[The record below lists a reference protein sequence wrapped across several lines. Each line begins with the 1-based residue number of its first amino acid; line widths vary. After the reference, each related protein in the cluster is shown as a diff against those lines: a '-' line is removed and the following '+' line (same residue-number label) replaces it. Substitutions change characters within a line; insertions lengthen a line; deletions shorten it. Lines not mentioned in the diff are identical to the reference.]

1 MDLEQ
6 YKKSWENQPLE
17 THPVSNIDIYKMSH
31 SKSSSI
37 VKWIF
42 IIGIIE
48 LVFWTSLNF
57 MVPQK
62 YLEFYKD
69 FKIMELLKITTYVH
83 YVVIL
88 VFLVLFYKNYNS
100 ISITD
105 NTKRLMNR
113 ILSVRKTVKYYVYYN
128 LGGIIIS
135 NIVLMIILLGQPD
148 DLINALNPDGL
159 NVDTTTTITIFIVA
173 SAIMVIIMFAIIW
186 LFYKFTYGRLL
197 KKLNQNYKELDNIEH
212 LH

>member
-1 MDLEQ
+1 MDLET
-6 YKKSWENQPLE
+6 YKKSWGNQQVEN
-17 THPVSNIDIYKMSH
+17 TSVDIYKMSR

-42 IIGIIE
+42 IIGVLE
-48 LVFWTSLNF
+48 LIFWTSLNF

-69 FKIMELLKITTYVH
+69 FKVMELIKVSTYVH

-105 NTKRLMNR
+105 NTRRLMNR

-128 LGGIIIS
+128 LGGIVLS
-135 NIVLMIILLGQPD
+135 NAVLIFILLGQPK
-148 DLINALNPDGL
+148 DLIKAMNADGL
-159 NVDTTTTITIFIVA
+159 NMEANEVITIFIVT
-173 SAIMVIIMFAIIW
+173 SVIMVLVMLTIIW
-186 LFYKFTYGRLL
+186 LFYRFTYGRLL
-197 KKLNQNYKELDNIEH
+197 KKLNKNYKELDNLEN
-212 LH
+212 LN

>member
-1 MDLEQ
+1 MDLET
-6 YKKSWENQPLE
+6 YKKSWGNQQVEN
-17 THPVSNIDIYKMSH
+17 TSIDIYKMSR

-42 IIGIIE
+42 IIGVLE
-48 LVFWTSLNF
+48 LIFWTSLNF

-69 FKIMELLKITTYVH
+69 FKVMELIKASTYVH
-83 YVVIL
+83 YVVII

-105 NTKRLMNR
+105 NTRRLMNR

-128 LGGIIIS
+128 LGGIVLS
-135 NIVLMIILLGQPD
+135 NAILIFILLGQPK
-148 DLINALNPDGL
+148 DLIKAMNADGL
-159 NVDTTTTITIFIVA
+159 NMEANEIITIFVVT
-173 SAIMVIIMFAIIW
+173 SVLMVLVMLTIIW
-186 LFYKFTYGRLL
+186 LFYRFTYGRLL
-197 KKLNQNYKELDNIEH
+197 KKLNKNYKELDNLEN
-212 LH
+212 LN

>member
-6 YKKSWENQPLE
+6 YKKSWENQPKE
-17 THPVSNIDIYKMSH
+17 TNTVSNVDIYKMSH

-42 IIGIIE
+42 IIGILE
-48 LVFWTSLNF
+48 LIFWTSLNF

-62 YLEFYKD
+62 YMEVYKD
-69 FKIMELLKITTYVH
+69 FKIMELLKATMFVH

-88 VFLVLFYKNYNS
+88 VFLVLFYRNYNS

-105 NTKRLMNR
+105 STKRLMNR
-113 ILSVRKTVKYYVYYN
+113 ILSVRRTVKYYVYYN
-128 LGGIIIS
+128 LGTIIIS

-148 DLINALNPDGL
+148 HLIDALNPKGL
-159 NVDTTTTITIFIVA
+159 NVDTNTTITIFIIA
-173 SAIMVIIMFAIIW
+173 TAAMVLIMFLIIW
-186 LFYKFTYGRLL
+186 FFYKLTYGRLL
-197 KKLNQNYKELDNIEH
+197 KKLNKNYKELDNLEH

>member
-1 MDLEQ
+1 MDLEH
-6 YKKSWENQPLE
+6 YKKSWENQPKE
-17 THPVSNIDIYKMSH
+17 TNTVSNVDIYKMSH

-42 IIGIIE
+42 IIGILE
-48 LVFWTSLNF
+48 LIFWTSLNF

-62 YLEFYKD
+62 YMEVYKD
-69 FKIMELLKITTYVH
+69 FKIMELLKATTVLH

-88 VFLVLFYKNYNS
+88 VFLVLFYRNYNS

-105 NTKRLMNR
+105 STKRLMNR
-113 ILSVRKTVKYYVYYN
+113 ILSVRRTVKYYVYYN
-128 LGGIIIS
+128 LGTIIIS

-148 DLINALNPDGL
+148 HLIDALNPKGL
-159 NVDTTTTITIFIVA
+159 NVDTNTTITIFIIA
-173 SAIMVIIMFAIIW
+173 TAAMVLIMFLIIW
-186 LFYKFTYGRLL
+186 FFYKLTYGRLL
-197 KKLNQNYKELDNIEH
+197 KKLNKNYKELDNLEH

>member
-1 MDLEQ
+1 MDLEH

-17 THPVSNIDIYKMSH
+17 SHPVANIDIYKMSH
-31 SKSSSI
+31 SRSSSI
-37 VKWIF
+37 VNWFF

-69 FKIMELLKITTYVH
+69 FKIMELLKITTYLH

-148 DLINALNPDGL
+148 NLINALNPDGL
-159 NVDTTTTITIFIVA
+159 NVDTTTTITFFIIA
-173 SAIMVIIMFAIIW
+173 TAIMVIIMFAIIW

>member
-1 MDLEQ
+1 MDLET
-6 YKKSWENQPLE
+6 YKKSWGNQQVEN
-17 THPVSNIDIYKMSH
+17 TSVDIYKMSR

-42 IIGIIE
+42 IIGVLE
-48 LVFWTSLNF
+48 LIFWTSLNF

-69 FKIMELLKITTYVH
+69 FKVMELIKVSTYVH

-105 NTKRLMNR
+105 NTRRLMNR
-113 ILSVRKTVKYYVYYN
+113 ILSVRKTVKYYVHYN
-128 LGGIIIS
+128 LGGIVLS
-135 NIVLMIILLGQPD
+135 NAVLIFILLGQPK
-148 DLINALNPDGL
+148 DLIKAMNADGL
-159 NVDTTTTITIFIVA
+159 NMEANEVITIFIVT
-173 SAIMVIIMFAIIW
+173 SVIMVLVMLTIIW
-186 LFYKFTYGRLL
+186 LFYRFTYGRLL
-197 KKLNQNYKELDNIEH
+197 KKLNKNYKELDNLEN
-212 LH
+212 LN

>member
-69 FKIMELLKITTYVH
+69 FKIMELLKITTYLH

-148 DLINALNPDGL
+148 NLINALNPDGL
-159 NVDTTTTITIFIVA
+159 NVDTTTTITFFIIA
-173 SAIMVIIMFAIIW
+173 TAIMVIIMFAIIW

>member
-1 MDLEQ
+1 MDLET
-6 YKKSWENQPLE
+6 YKKSWGNQQLEN
-17 THPVSNIDIYKMSH
+17 TSVDIYKMSR

-42 IIGIIE
+42 IIGVLE
-48 LVFWTSLNF
+48 LIFWTSLNF

-69 FKIMELLKITTYVH
+69 FKVMELIKVSTYVH

-105 NTKRLMNR
+105 NTRRLINR

-128 LGGIIIS
+128 LGGIVLS
-135 NIVLMIILLGQPD
+135 NAVLIFILLGQPK
-148 DLINALNPDGL
+148 DLIKAMNADGL
-159 NVDTTTTITIFIVA
+159 NMEANEVITIFIVT
-173 SAIMVIIMFAIIW
+173 SVLMVLVMLTIIW
-186 LFYKFTYGRLL
+186 LFYRFTYGRLL
-197 KKLNQNYKELDNIEH
+197 KKLNKNYKELDNLEN
-212 LH
+212 LN

>member
-1 MDLEQ
+1 MDLET
-6 YKKSWENQPLE
+6 YKKSWGNQQVEN
-17 THPVSNIDIYKMSH
+17 TSIDIYKMSR

-42 IIGIIE
+42 IIGVLE
-48 LVFWTSLNF
+48 LIFWTSLNF

-69 FKIMELLKITTYVH
+69 FKVMELIKASTYVH
-83 YVVIL
+83 YVVII

-105 NTKRLMNR
+105 NTRRLMNR

-128 LGGIIIS
+128 LGGIVFS
-135 NIVLMIILLGQPD
+135 NAILIFILLGQPK
-148 DLINALNPDGL
+148 DLIKAMNADGL
-159 NVDTTTTITIFIVA
+159 NMEANEIITIFVVT
-173 SAIMVIIMFAIIW
+173 SVLMVLVMLTIIW
-186 LFYKFTYGRLL
+186 LFYRFTYGRLL
-197 KKLNQNYKELDNIEH
+197 KKLNKNYKELDNLEN
-212 LH
+212 LN

>member
-1 MDLEQ
+1 MDLET
-6 YKKSWENQPLE
+6 YKKSWGNQQVEN
-17 THPVSNIDIYKMSH
+17 TSIDIYKMSR

-42 IIGIIE
+42 IIGVLE
-48 LVFWTSLNF
+48 LIFWTSLNF

-69 FKIMELLKITTYVH
+69 FKVMELIKASTYVH
-83 YVVIL
+83 YVVII

-105 NTKRLMNR
+105 NTRRLMNR

-128 LGGIIIS
+128 LGGIVLS
-135 NIVLMIILLGQPD
+135 NAVLIFILLGQPK
-148 DLINALNPDGL
+148 DLIKAMNADGL
-159 NVDTTTTITIFIVA
+159 NMEANEIITIFVVT
-173 SAIMVIIMFAIIW
+173 SVLMVLVMLTIIW
-186 LFYKFTYGRLL
+186 LFYRFTYGRLL
-197 KKLNQNYKELDNIEH
+197 KKLNKNYKELDNLEN
-212 LH
+212 LN

>member
-1 MDLEQ
+1 MDLET
-6 YKKSWENQPLE
+6 YKKSWGNQQVEN
-17 THPVSNIDIYKMSH
+17 TSIDIYKMSR

-42 IIGIIE
+42 IIGVLE
-48 LVFWTSLNF
+48 LIFWTSLNF

-69 FKIMELLKITTYVH
+69 FKVMELIKASTYVH
-83 YVVIL
+83 YVVII

-105 NTKRLMNR
+105 NTRRLMNR

-128 LGGIIIS
+128 LGGIVFS
-135 NIVLMIILLGQPD
+135 NAILIFILLGQPK
-148 DLINALNPDGL
+148 DLIKAMNADGL
-159 NVDTTTTITIFIVA
+159 NMEANEIITIFVVT
-173 SAIMVIIMFAIIW
+173 SVLMVLVMLTIIW
-186 LFYKFTYGRLL
+186 LFYRFTYGRLF
-197 KKLNQNYKELDNIEH
+197 KKLNKNYKELDNLEN
-212 LH
+212 LN

>member
-1 MDLEQ
+1 MDLEK
-6 YKKSWENQPLE
+6 YKKSWENQPVE
-17 THPVSNIDIYKMSH
+17 TNAVSNIDVYKMSR

-42 IIGIIE
+42 IIGVLE
-48 LVFWTSLNF
+48 LIFWTSLNF

-69 FKIMELLKITTYVH
+69 FKIMELLKATTYVH

-88 VFLVLFYKNYNS
+88 VFLILFYRNYNS

-148 DLINALNPDGL
+148 HLIEALNPKGL
-159 NVDTTTTITIFIVA
+159 NVDANTTITIFIVA
-173 SAIMVIIMFAIIW
+173 TAAIVLIMFLIIW

-197 KKLNQNYKELDNIEH
+197 KKLHKNYKELDHLEH
-212 LH
+212 LN

>member
-1 MDLEQ
+1 MDLET
-6 YKKSWENQPLE
+6 YKKSWGNQQLEN
-17 THPVSNIDIYKMSH
+17 TSVDIYKMSR

-42 IIGIIE
+42 IIGVLE
-48 LVFWTSLNF
+48 LIFWTSLNF

-69 FKIMELLKITTYVH
+69 FKVMELIKVSTYVH

-105 NTKRLMNR
+105 NTRRLMNR

-128 LGGIIIS
+128 LGGIVLS
-135 NIVLMIILLGQPD
+135 NAVLIFILLGQPK
-148 DLINALNPDGL
+148 DLIKAMNADGL
-159 NVDTTTTITIFIVA
+159 NMEANEVITIFIVT
-173 SAIMVIIMFAIIW
+173 SVLMVLVMLTIIW
-186 LFYKFTYGRLL
+186 LFYRFTYGRLL
-197 KKLNQNYKELDNIEH
+197 KKLNKNYKELDNLEN
-212 LH
+212 LN

>member
-1 MDLEQ
+1 MDLET
-6 YKKSWENQPLE
+6 YKKSWGNQQLEN
-17 THPVSNIDIYKMSH
+17 TSVDIYKMSR

-42 IIGIIE
+42 IIGVLE
-48 LVFWTSLNF
+48 LIFWTSLNF

-69 FKIMELLKITTYVH
+69 FKVMELIKVSTYVH

-105 NTKRLMNR
+105 NTRRLINR

-128 LGGIIIS
+128 LGGIVLS
-135 NIVLMIILLGQPD
+135 NAVLIFILLGQPKD
-148 DLINALNPDGL
+148 
-159 NVDTTTTITIFIVA
+159 
-173 SAIMVIIMFAIIW
+173 
-186 LFYKFTYGRLL
+186 
-197 KKLNQNYKELDNIEH
+197 
-212 LH
+212 

>member
-1 MDLEQ
+1 MDLEA
-6 YKKSWENQPLE
+6 YKKSWENQQVE
-17 THPVSNIDIYKMSH
+17 NINVDIYKMSR

-42 IIGIIE
+42 IIGVLE
-48 LVFWTSLNF
+48 LIFWTSLNF
-57 MVPQK
+57 MIPQK

-69 FKIMELLKITTYVH
+69 FKVMELIKISTYVH

-105 NTKRLMNR
+105 NTRRLMNR

-128 LGGIIIS
+128 LGGIVLS
-135 NIVLMIILLGQPD
+135 NVVLIFILLGQPK
-148 DLINALNPDGL
+148 DLIKAMNPEGL
-159 NVDTTTTITIFIVA
+159 NIEANEVITIFIITSVV
-173 SAIMVIIMFAIIW
+173 MVVVMFIIIW
-186 LFYKFTYGRLL
+186 FFYKFTYGRLL
-197 KKLNQNYKELDNIEH
+197 KKLNKNYKELDNLES
-212 LH
+212 LN

>member
-1 MDLEQ
+1 MDLDN
-6 YKKSWENQPLE
+6 YKKSWGNQEVE
-17 THPVSNIDIYKMSH
+17 TNTVSNIDIYKMSH

-37 VKWIF
+37 VKWIL
-42 IIGIIE
+42 IIGILE
-48 LVFWTSLNF
+48 LIFWTSLNF

-62 YLEFYKD
+62 YLDFYED
-69 FKIMELLKITTYVH
+69 FNLIELLKATTYVH
-83 YVVIL
+83 YAIIL

-128 LGGIIIS
+128 LGTIIVS

-148 DLINALNPDGL
+148 DLVKAMNPGGL
-159 NVDTTTTITIFIVA
+159 NVTADEVVTIFVVTTTVL
-173 SAIMVIIMFAIIW
+173 VLIMFLIIW
-186 LFYKFTYGRLL
+186 LFYRFTYGRLL
-197 KKLNQNYKELDNIEH
+197 KKLYKNYKDLDNLEH
-212 LH
+212 LN

>member
-1 MDLEQ
+1 MDLET
-6 YKKSWENQPLE
+6 YKKSWENQPAE
-17 THPVSNIDIYKMSH
+17 TNIVSSVDIYKMSH

-57 MVPQK
+57 IIPQE
-62 YLEFYKD
+62 YIEVYKD
-69 FKIMELLKITTYVH
+69 FKIMEMLKVTTYLH

-88 VFLVLFYKNYNS
+88 IFLVLFYRNYNS

-128 LGGIIIS
+128 LGTIIIS
-135 NIVLMIILLGQPD
+135 NVVVVSVLLGQPD
-148 DLINALNPDGL
+148 KLIKAIDPNGL
-159 NVDTTTTITIFIVA
+159 NLETDTVITTFLVA
-173 SAIMVIIMFAIIW
+173 STVMVLILFAIIW
-186 LFYKFTYGRLL
+186 LFYRFTYGRLL
-197 KKLNQNYKELDNIEH
+197 KKLNKNYKELDS
-212 LH
+212 LD

>member
-1 MDLEQ
+1 MDLEA
-6 YKKSWENQPLE
+6 YKKSWENQQVE
-17 THPVSNIDIYKMSH
+17 TTNVDIHKMSR

-42 IIGIIE
+42 IIGVLE
-48 LVFWTSLNF
+48 LIFWTSLNF

-69 FKIMELLKITTYVH
+69 FNVMELIKITTYIH
-83 YVVIL
+83 YVVII

-105 NTKRLMNR
+105 NTRRLMSR

-128 LGGIIIS
+128 LGGILLS
-135 NIVLMIILLGQPD
+135 NAVLIFILLGQPK
-148 DLINALNPDGL
+148 DLIKAMNPDGL
-159 NVDTTTTITIFIVA
+159 NVEANEVITIFIITSVV
-173 SAIMVIIMFAIIW
+173 MVVVMFIIIW
-186 LFYKFTYGRLL
+186 FFYRFTYGRLL
-197 KKLNQNYKELDNIEH
+197 KKLNKNYKELDNLEH
-212 LH
+212 LN

>member
-1 MDLEQ
+1 MDLDT
-6 YKKSWENQPLE
+6 YKKSWENQPVE
-17 THPVSNIDIYKMSH
+17 TRSLSAIDIYKMSH

-42 IIGIIE
+42 IIGILE
-48 LVFWTSLNF
+48 LIFWTSLNF
-57 MVPQK
+57 IVPQK
-62 YLEFYKD
+62 YLEVYKD
-69 FKIMELLKITTYVH
+69 FKIMEMLKATTYAH

-88 VFLVLFYKNYNS
+88 IFLALFYKNYNS

-128 LGGIIIS
+128 LGTIIIS
-135 NIVLMIILLGQPD
+135 NVVVVSILLGQPD
-148 DLINALNPDGL
+148 KLIKAINPNGL
-159 NVDTTTTITIFIVA
+159 NVETDTLITTFLVA
-173 SAIMVIIMFAIIW
+173 SVVMVLIIFAIIW
-186 LFYKFTYGRLL
+186 LFYRFTYGRLL
-197 KKLNQNYKELDNIEH
+197 KKLNKNYKELDHLDH

>member
-1 MDLEQ
+1 MDLET
-6 YKKSWENQPLE
+6 YKKSWENQPAE
-17 THPVSNIDIYKMSH
+17 TNIVSSVDIYKMSH

-42 IIGIIE
+42 IIGILE

-57 MVPQK
+57 IIPQE
-62 YLEFYKD
+62 YIEVYKD
-69 FKIMELLKITTYVH
+69 FKIMEMLKVTTYLH

-88 VFLVLFYKNYNS
+88 IFLVLFYRNYNS

-128 LGGIIIS
+128 LGTIIIS
-135 NIVLMIILLGQPD
+135 NVVVVSVLLGQPD
-148 DLINALNPDGL
+148 KLIKAIDPNGL
-159 NVDTTTTITIFIVA
+159 NLETDTVITTFLVA
-173 SAIMVIIMFAIIW
+173 STVMVLILFAIIW
-186 LFYKFTYGRLL
+186 LFYRFTYGRLL
-197 KKLNQNYKELDNIEH
+197 KKLNKNYKELDS
-212 LH
+212 LD

>member
-1 MDLEQ
+1 MDLDN
-6 YKKSWENQPLE
+6 YKKSWKNQPVE
-17 THPVSNIDIYKMSH
+17 TNSVSNIDIYKMSH

-42 IIGIIE
+42 IIGILE

-57 MVPQK
+57 MIPQK
-62 YLEFYKD
+62 YMEFYKD
-69 FKIMELLKITTYVH
+69 FNVMDFFKISTYLH
-83 YVVIL
+83 YVVI
-88 VFLVLFYKNYNS
+88 VAFLVLFYKNYNA

-105 NTKRLMNR
+105 STKRLMSK

-173 SAIMVIIMFAIIW
+173 TAIMVIIMFAIIW

>member
-1 MDLEQ
+1 MDLET
-6 YKKSWENQPLE
+6 YKKSWGNQQVEN
-17 THPVSNIDIYKMSH
+17 TSIDIYKMSR

-42 IIGIIE
+42 IIGVLE
-48 LVFWTSLNF
+48 LIFWTSLNF

-69 FKIMELLKITTYVH
+69 FKVMELIKASTYVH
-83 YVVIL
+83 YVVII

-105 NTKRLMNR
+105 NTRRLMNR

-128 LGGIIIS
+128 LGGIVLS
-135 NIVLMIILLGQPD
+135 NAILIFILLGQPKN
-148 DLINALNPDGL
+148 LIKAMNADGL
-159 NVDTTTTITIFIVA
+159 NMEANEIITIFVVT
-173 SAIMVIIMFAIIW
+173 SVLMVLVMLTIIW
-186 LFYKFTYGRLL
+186 LFYRFTYGRLL
-197 KKLNQNYKELDNIEH
+197 KKLNKNYKELDNLEN
-212 LH
+212 LN

>member
-1 MDLEQ
+1 MDLEH
-6 YKKSWENQPLE
+6 YKKSWENQPKE
-17 THPVSNIDIYKMSH
+17 TNTVSNVDIYKMSH

-42 IIGIIE
+42 IIGILE
-48 LVFWTSLNF
+48 LIFWTSLNF

-62 YLEFYKD
+62 YMEVYKD
-69 FKIMELLKITTYVH
+69 FKIMELLKATMFVH

-88 VFLVLFYKNYNS
+88 VFLVLFYRNYNS

-105 NTKRLMNR
+105 STKRLMNR
-113 ILSVRKTVKYYVYYN
+113 ILSVRRTVKYYVYYN
-128 LGGIIIS
+128 LGTIIIS

-148 DLINALNPDGL
+148 HLIDALNPKGL
-159 NVDTTTTITIFIVA
+159 NVDTNTTITIFIIA
-173 SAIMVIIMFAIIW
+173 TAAMVLIMFLIIW
-186 LFYKFTYGRLL
+186 FFYKLTYGRLL
-197 KKLNQNYKELDNIEH
+197 KKLNKNYKELDNLEH

>member
-1 MDLEQ
+1 MDLEK
-6 YKKSWENQPLE
+6 YKKSWENQPKE
-17 THPVSNIDIYKMSH
+17 TNTVSNVDIYKMSH

-42 IIGIIE
+42 IIGILE
-48 LVFWTSLNF
+48 LIFWTSLNF

-62 YLEFYKD
+62 YMEVYKD
-69 FKIMELLKITTYVH
+69 FKIMELLKATMFVH

-88 VFLVLFYKNYNS
+88 VFLVLFYRNYNS

-105 NTKRLMNR
+105 STKRLMNR
-113 ILSVRKTVKYYVYYN
+113 ILSVRRTVKYYVYYN
-128 LGGIIIS
+128 LGTIIIS

-148 DLINALNPDGL
+148 HLIDALNPKGL
-159 NVDTTTTITIFIVA
+159 NVDTNTTITIFIIA
-173 SAIMVIIMFAIIW
+173 TAAMVLIMFLIIW
-186 LFYKFTYGRLL
+186 FFYKLTYGRLL
-197 KKLNQNYKELDNIEH
+197 KKLNKNYKELDNLEH

>member
-1 MDLEQ
+1 MDLET
-6 YKKSWENQPLE
+6 YKKSWGNQQVEN
-17 THPVSNIDIYKMSH
+17 TSIDIYKMSR

-42 IIGIIE
+42 IIGVLE
-48 LVFWTSLNF
+48 LIFWTSLNF

-69 FKIMELLKITTYVH
+69 FKVMELIKASTYVH
-83 YVVIL
+83 YVVIM

-105 NTKRLMNR
+105 NTRRLMNR

-128 LGGIIIS
+128 LGGIVFS
-135 NIVLMIILLGQPD
+135 NAILIFILLGQPK
-148 DLINALNPDGL
+148 DLIKAMNADGL
-159 NVDTTTTITIFIVA
+159 NMEANEIITIFVVT
-173 SAIMVIIMFAIIW
+173 SVLMVLVMLTIIW
-186 LFYKFTYGRLL
+186 LFYRFTYGRLL
-197 KKLNQNYKELDNIEH
+197 KKLNKNYKELDNLEN
-212 LH
+212 LN